1 MRPPM
6 NRIDAPTLLTII
18 YVLVDDW
25 YQEQGYRL
33 TPMLPG
39 PEPSFSDSEMLT
51 LWFIPSSLLILTNAP
66 AAESVL
72 QFIQGNNI
80 LADKG
85 FIGNTK
91 SAEYRLVMRRG
102 TDARGK
108 RQRGINNQFLITR
121 FSISSRAKLIS

>member
-39 PEPSFSDSEMLT
+39 PEPSFRDSEMLT
-51 LWFIPSSLLILTNAP
+51 FWFIPRTLPQQNPYCSSFKAT
-66 AAESVL
+66 
-72 QFIQGNNI
+72 
-80 LADKG
+80 
-85 FIGNTK
+85 
-91 SAEYRLVMRRG
+91 
-102 TDARGK
+102 
-108 RQRGINNQFLITR
+108 
-121 FSISSRAKLIS
+121 IS

>member
-1 MRPPM
+1 M

-51 LWFIPSSLLILTNAP
+51 FWFIPSSLLILTNAP

-121 FSISSRAKLIS
+121 FSISSRPKLIS

>member
-1 MRPPM
+1 M

-51 LWFIPSSLLILTNAP
+51 FWPTFRTLNCH
-66 AAESVL
+66 
-72 QFIQGNNI
+72 
-80 LADKG
+80 
-85 FIGNTK
+85 
-91 SAEYRLVMRRG
+91 
-102 TDARGK
+102 
-108 RQRGINNQFLITR
+108 
-121 FSISSRAKLIS
+121 ISCPPPET

>member
-51 LWFIPSSLLILTNAP
+51 FWFIPSSLLILTNAP

-80 LADKG
+80 LACIIHEDFG
-85 FIGNTK
+85 K
-91 SAEYRLVMRRG
+91 SSKALARSSSSDLAEKQSV
-102 TDARGK
+102 
-108 RQRGINNQFLITR
+108 F
-121 FSISSRAKLIS
+121 